1 MSKKQQAA
9 ALMVAAM
16 AGQVLLGKYAKQ
28 QAAALGLSAMAVGL
42 VGIVIGAAIS

>member
-9 ALMVAAM
+9 VLMVAAV

-28 QAAALGLSAMAVGL
+28 QAAALGLSTVAVGL
-42 VGIVIGAAIS
+42 VGMVIGAAMS